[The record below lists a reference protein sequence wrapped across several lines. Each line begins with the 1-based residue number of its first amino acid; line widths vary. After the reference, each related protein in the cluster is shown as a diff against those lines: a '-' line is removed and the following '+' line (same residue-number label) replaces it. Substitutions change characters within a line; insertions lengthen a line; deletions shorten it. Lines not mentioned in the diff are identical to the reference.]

1 MDNYNPIA
9 VNLPA
14 TVQTTADGDAPT
26 GAVLG
31 GPQQVL
37 ANGIKALQDVVKPLA
52 ETSSIDRCWGV
63 RVAGTGATSVYTDSG
78 VPLPIIIPSAAG
90 TEVWELFPP
99 HGCSLREVTLRHTK
113 GSGTALTLKVWQ
125 LNLFTAVDLG
135 GDIDEIPLMT
145 ELATA
150 TGPTPTDD
158 VQSTTAT
165 ISGGHVVDRTTS
177 RYLVVVTGPGTVSD
191 AKFFGV
197 RGRFRIPA
205 GTSIDQGA
213 G

>member
-52 ETSSIDRCWGV
+52 ETVDIDRCWGV
-63 RVAGTGATSVYTDSG
+63 RVGGTGAVSIYTDAG
-78 VPLPIIIPSAAG
+78 VPMPIVIPSAGG
-90 TEVWELFPP
+90 TEGWEIFPP
-99 HGCSLREVTLRHTK
+99 HGSSLRSATLRHYK
-113 GSGTALTLKVWQ
+113 GSGTPLVVKIWRV
-125 LNLFTAVDLG
+125 NLFTTVGYG
-135 GDIDEIPLMT
+135 GDIDDIPQAT

-150 TGPTPTDD
+150 TAGTPADA

-165 ISGGHVVDRTTS
+165 ISGGHIVDRTTS
-177 RYLVVVTGPGTVSD
+177 RYIVVVTGPGTVSD

-197 RGRFRIPA
+197 RAQFRIPA